1 MTETTTY
8 FDSMRAVVELPEL
21 DSLDI
26 VTTGSV
32 RVTSGQ
38 EADVICLTIPVDL
51 GVLGGEIAVTL
62 PRKEIA
68 DHLLGSRDAHE

>member
-8 FDSMRAVVELPEL
+8 FDSMRASVELTEL

-26 VTTGSV
+26 VTTGRV
-32 RVTSGQ
+32 RVTSGH